1 MTDEAAKPK
10 PDLVRLRSRGRWTAI
25 ALVVVAVVDLIA
37 VVSDVAEYRLLGA
50 DFTVEEIDA
59 NDTRQGVIGAV
70 QVLLLIVTAVF
81 FIRWFK
87 RAYENVDA
95 VGGKRR
101 HGPGWAI
108 GSWFIPI
115 ANLWFPKRIAND
127 IWRASNVPGD
137 ESVSPIL
144 TLWWVAFVLA
154 SWASQVAGRLN
165 IRAETIDDF
174 RNASVAYVI
183 GDSLDFV
190 AAGLAIWVVRTV
202 TARQVADVATE
213 Y

>member
-1 MTDEAAKPK
+1 
-10 PDLVRLRSRGRWTAI
+10 
-25 ALVVVAVVDLIA
+25 
-37 VVSDVAEYRLLGA
+37 
-50 DFTVEEIDA
+50 
-59 NDTRQGVIGAV
+59 VIGAT
-70 QVLLLIVTAVF
+70 QVLLLIVTAVL

-95 VGGKRR
+95 LGGKRR

-127 IWRASNVPGD
+127 IWRASNERGG
-137 ESVSPIL
+137 ERVSPIL
-144 TLWWVAFVLA
+144 TLWWVAFLLA
-154 SWASQVAGRLN
+154 NWASQVGGRLN

-183 GDSLDFV
+183 GDSLDLA
-190 AAGLAIWVVRTV
+190 AAGLAIWVVRTI
-202 TARQVADVATE
+202 TARQVADAAPE